1 MAFTAII
8 TVVSFRLQPN
18 ILKEFS
24 DHAWGYLFPLLAF
37 AGLAG
42 MRVSSARELDLYAF
56 LSSCLYLIGMLTST
70 VFGVF
75 PYVLPSISPRPGLT
89 VTNAAA
95 PEYGLYIGLAWWI
108 PGMAL
113 AVIYSVFVY
122 RRFAGKVA
130 G

>member
-1 MAFTAII
+1 MQ
-8 TVVSFRLQPN
+8 SFS
-18 ILKEFS
+18 E
-24 DHAWGYLFPLLAF
+24 HVWGYVFPLLAF

-42 MRVSSARELDLYAF
+42 MRVSSVRELDLYAF
-56 LSSCLYLIGMLTST
+56 LSSCAYLIGMLTST

-75 PYVLPSISPRPGLT
+75 PYVLPSISSQAAGLT
-89 VTNAAA
+89 VMNAAA

-113 AVIYSVFVY
+113 ALFYSVFVY